1 MPKRPPQRLAALT
14 AWQVLVHEAGIQ
26 KGQHLLMHAA
36 AGGVGH
42 YAVQIAKHFG
52 ATVTGTASAANAAY
66 LKELGV
72 DAVIDYTSEDFEAKI
87 KDVDIVFDPLGG
99 EITQRSLNVLKPGGT
114 LISIVGG
121 VKENLASVVSEKNI
135 KAKNYL
141 VHSSGEDMAQIARM
155 LEQGKLRSTV
165 SHQFAFT
172 EMAKAHQQIET
183 GKTKG
188 KVVVSTFTA
197 EQKM

>member
-1 MPKRPPQRLAALT
+1 
-14 AWQVLVHEAGIQ
+14 
-26 KGQHLLMHAA
+26 MHAA

-66 LKELGV
+66 LQELGV
-72 DAVIDYTSEDFEAKI
+72 DTVIDYTSEDFEAKA
-87 KDVDIVFDPLGG
+87 KDIDIVFDPLGG

-121 VKENLASVVSEKNI
+121 VKENLASLIAEKNI

-141 VHSSGEDMAQIARM
+141 VHSSGEDMAQLARLM
-155 LEQGKLRSTV
+155 EDGKLRSTV
-165 SHQFAFT
+165 SHQFSFT
-172 EMAKAHQQIET
+172 EMGKAHQQIET
-183 GKTKG
+183 GKTRG
-188 KVVVSTFTA
+188 KVVVNVASNA
-197 EQKM
+197 NQA

>member
-1 MPKRPPQRLAALT
+1 
-14 AWQVLVHEAGIQ
+14 
-26 KGQHLLMHAA
+26 
-36 AGGVGH
+36 
-42 YAVQIAKHFG
+42 
-52 ATVTGTASAANAAY
+52 
-66 LKELGV
+66 
-72 DAVIDYTSEDFEAKI
+72 
-87 KDVDIVFDPLGG
+87 
-99 EITQRSLNVLKPGGT
+99 
-114 LISIVGG
+114 VGG

-165 SHQFAFT
+165 SHQIAFT

-183 GKTKG
+183 GKTRG
-188 KVVVSTFTA
+188 KVVVNTFAA